1 MDQNLT
7 GVPWLRLPLSVIL
20 GLPPSITL
28 PRDAMLIV
36 LGLLLQ
42 VAAPS
47 RDSGL
52 VHRNGRVPRAVTA
65 VRTDTPPA
73 IDGRL
78 DDPIW
83 ARITPEKGFR
93 RDVPSDGNP
102 ATQETEVRIAYDQ
115 TALYVGARL
124 YDDRPRTIS
133 RRLNRRD
140 SFSAFNDVFFVLL
153 DSYHD
158 HRTVFVFGVTAS
170 GDLDPERSSHE

>member
-1 MDQNLT
+1 
-7 GVPWLRLPLSVIL
+7 
-20 GLPPSITL
+20 
-28 PRDAMLIV
+28 MLIV

-83 ARITPEKGFR
+83 ARIAPEKGFR

-102 ATQETEVRIAYDQ
+102 GTQETEVRIAYDHRFAPAGNNS
-115 TALYVGARL
+115 TTMTWVVVLRGPLAWLIRPIFARIYGRNL
-124 YDDRPRTIS
+124 DRAIPGLQAWIRPRT
-133 RRLNRRD
+133 
-140 SFSAFNDVFFVLL
+140 A
-153 DSYHD
+153 
-158 HRTVFVFGVTAS
+158 
-170 GDLDPERSSHE
+170 